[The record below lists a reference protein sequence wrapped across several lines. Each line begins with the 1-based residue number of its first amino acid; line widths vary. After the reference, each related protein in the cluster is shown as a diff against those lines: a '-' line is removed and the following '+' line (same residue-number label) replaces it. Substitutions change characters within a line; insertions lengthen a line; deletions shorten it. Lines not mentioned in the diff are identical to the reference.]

1 MAQLIETRDRIRQEA
16 KNLFMKYGIRS
27 VSMDD
32 IAVGLGMSKKTIY
45 QWYKD
50 KDELVDAIVDD
61 DIRDIQQDCAVCEQ
75 DASNAIE
82 EVFFTMDRIVSHMR
96 NMNPTIL
103 YDLHKFHF
111 QSFRK
116 FMDHKNN
123 YLMDVVSRNLR
134 RGMAEGLYREDL
146 DVPVLARY
154 RLESMM
160 ITFNQDV
167 FPATTFNLV
176 DVSTAMLENFLFG
189 LVSRK
194 GYDLALQYQQER
206 IKSKQK

>member
-1 MAQLIETRDRIRQEA
+1 MAQVLETRDRIRQEA

-61 DIRDIQQDCAVCEQ
+61 DIRDIQQDCDVSERK
-75 DASNAIE
+75 ASNAIE
-82 EVFFTMDRIVSHMR
+82 EVFFTMDMIVSHMR

-123 YLMDVVSRNLR
+123 YLMEVVSRNLR

-167 FPATTFNLV
+167 FPATVFNLV

-206 IKSKQK
+206 NKSKQK

>member
-1 MAQLIETRDRIRQEA
+1 MAQVLETRDRIRQQA

-50 KDELVDAIVDD
+50 KDELVDAIVED
-61 DIRDIQQDCAVCEQ
+61 DIRDIQQDCQVCEQ

-82 EVFFTMDRIVSHMR
+82 EVFFTMDRIVTHMR

-123 YLMDVVSRNLR
+123 YLMEVVSRNLR
-134 RGMAEGLYREDL
+134 RGIAEGLYREDL
-146 DVPVLARY
+146 NVTVLARY

-167 FPATTFNLV
+167 FPATVFNLV

-206 IKSKQK
+206 NKSKQK